1 MRYLQFAAALFVVLT
16 GVSTAVAAE
25 EPLSP
30 VAYLKILADSKL
42 TYNVI
47 NQPSKTPVEV
57 RTCPD
62 PAGPLRVVV
71 RDGEKKLVPWVPSA
85 EAAKLLSQGEKNWQ
99 AGEHIEAAARYML
112 ATEKDPESLTAHLFL
127 GDAYLIGGKDPE
139 MALEQYQK
147 AIALDPTFPSGHFF
161 SATAYV
167 QLGRKA
173 EAREE
178 IIRAL
183 TYHPSYEP
191 VWKIARGAPQTWG
204 IRPVRTHRF
213 EPPKGYLGAN
223 GPKGIDVFGGAK
235 GEWLG
240 YALCKAVWAN
250 EAQFQK
256 KRTEGG
262 WSIDEE
268 SACLQ
273 NQFESVYNATKA
285 KLEKQKSAPVAE
297 SAVIAALPPLEAHIG
312 KVANEQLLVG
322 YILFEI
328 VGRNCPL
335 ALRVMDDAMKQQVE
349 GYVRKYVI
357 VAAE

>member
-1 MRYLQFAAALFVVLT
+1 MRYMLFAAALFVVWT
-16 GVSTAVAAE
+16 GVSTAGAAQ

-30 VAYLKILADSKL
+30 AAYLKILADSKL
-42 TYNVI
+42 QYNVI
-47 NQPSKTPVEV
+47 SQPSKTPVEV

-62 PAGPLRVVV
+62 AEGPLRVVEQ
-71 RDGEKKLVPWVPSA
+71 DGRRKLVPWLTSP
-85 EAAKLLSQGEKNWQ
+85 AASKLLAEGEKAFK
-99 AGEHIEAAARYML
+99 AGDHIEAGARYML
-112 ATEKDPESLTAHLFL
+112 ATEKDPESITAHLFL
-127 GDAYLIGGKDPE
+127 GDVFLIGGKDPE
-139 MALEQYQK
+139 SALVYYKK
-147 AIALDPTFPSGHFF
+147 AIALDPTFPSGHLFA
-161 SATAYV
+161 STAYV

-173 EAREE
+173 DAREE

-183 TYHPSYEP
+183 TYNPSYAP
-191 VWKIARGAPQTWG
+191 VWKIAQNPQTWG
-204 IRPVRTHRF
+204 IKPVRPHRF
-213 EPPKGYLGAN
+213 EPPKGYLGTK
-223 GPKGIDVFGGAK
+223 GPKGIDVYGGAN

-250 EAQFQK
+250 EPQFRK

-262 WSIDEE
+262 WSLDEE

-273 NQFESVYNATKA
+273 NQVASVYNATK
-285 KLEKQKSAPVAE
+285 
-297 SAVIAALPPLEAHIG
+297 ALPPLEAHIRE
-312 KVANEQLLVG
+312 VASQDLLPG

-335 ALRVMDDAMKQQVE
+335 ALRVMDDAMKRQVE